1 MENEEWEKELDA
13 LKKFDEAI
21 QALKDVG
28 YTFNSIQFSER
39 NAFCNLKDYS
49 KRYINIDCEKILSFS
64 ETEEV
69 KTIRTLSCFKR
80 A

>member
-1 MENEEWEKELDA
+1 MENEWEKEFDA
-13 LKKFDEAI
+13 LKKLDEAI

-28 YTFNSIQFSER
+28 YTFNSSQFSDR
-39 NAFCNLKDYS
+39 TAFSDLKDYS
-49 KRYINIDCEKILSFS
+49 KRYINIDCEKILPFS

-80 A
+80 G